1 MSRFLTLMSTRAATT
16 ATMPKIAATRKPWLE
31 PCDCTAWK
39 ASSAAW
45 SAYAADDAGLPVCE
59 LASSSWRWCCDAPAS
74 EPICDLPSLL
84 DALANA
90 VASTAR
96 PIEPPTCW
104 PTLSS
109 ADARP
114 VSVSVTLVTATT
126 VSVTNS
132 IAMPAAI
139 STIAGRTPVQY
150 VLAASTRANRNRPT
164 VITAEPAVIRNL
176 GPTRG
181 RTWLTMPEPTMMI
194 ALYGRYAT
202 PDLSELKPNTPWM
215 KNVR

>member
-1 MSRFLTLMSTRAATT
+1 MSRFLTLLSTRAATT

-109 ADARP
+109 ADASP
-114 VSVSVTLVTATT
+114 VSVLVTLVTATT
-126 VSVTNS
+126 VSVTNT
-132 IAMPAAI
+132 IDMPVAI
-139 STIAGRTPVQY
+139 TIIGGNTPDQY
-150 VLAASTRANRNRPT
+150 VVAVSTWANQNSPT
-164 VITAEPAVIRNL
+164 VMSAEPIVSSGL

-181 RTWLTMPEPTMMI
+181 RTWLTIPEPTKST
-194 ALYGRYAT
+194 ALNGR
-202 PDLSELKPNTPWM
+202 
-215 KNVR
+215 